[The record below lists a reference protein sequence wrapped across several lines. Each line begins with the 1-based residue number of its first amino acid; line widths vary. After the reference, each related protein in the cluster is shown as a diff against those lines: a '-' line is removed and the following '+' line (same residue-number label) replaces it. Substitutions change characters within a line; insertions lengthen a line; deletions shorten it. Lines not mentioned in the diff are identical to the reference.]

1 MIYLPETFIN
11 IMLSIVSISSSCIPQ
26 ALPSTSVP
34 PRHPFYHQPGQQ
46 NFLMHHTRFHF
57 LLMLLF
63 VGAHGLRF
71 DEVPSIASRPVQDRQ
86 LQEYIRTSCR
96 WLQYRSVHS
105 QYPLLNAYAE
115 QLQLVLRTE
124 CAHCV
129 DYYEAA
135 GLLGLLGKTVS
146 QIMKEARDD
155 VHYPVV
161 RRSYIAAVWLL
172 QRSRQFVWET
182 THMPSTALSTM
193 FRYVFGT

>member
-1 MIYLPETFIN
+1 
-11 IMLSIVSISSSCIPQ
+11 
-26 ALPSTSVP
+26 
-34 PRHPFYHQPGQQ
+34 
-46 NFLMHHTRFHF
+46 MHHTHFHF

-96 WLQYRSVHS
+96 WLHNRSVHS